1 MSFVHHRQ
9 NNSGWMEHYSS
20 LLRTQLGLLCGSKS
34 NDIIFR
40 LLIIFYN
47 HRTKN
52 VIHVK
57 DKFLIKGK
65 RVLLSNLQS
74 TWLLPLPV

>member
-9 NNSGWMEHYSS
+9 NNSGWMEHYAS

-34 NDIIFR
+34 NAIIFR

-47 HRTKN
+47 HRTKKL
-52 VIHVK
+52 IHVK
-57 DKFLIKGK
+57 DKYLINAKVK
-65 RVLLSNLQS
+65 DFC
-74 TWLLPLPV
+74 